1 MKNHFLS
8 RFDADNLRKTIIYFV
23 IGVSLIIISLVL
35 GIEKDMGLGIFMFL
49 FGIAFFFYAL
59 LRPWGNAKYYGIMS
73 IIFII
78 LFFLLINWTKI
89 CLVLEKVISVKLQLD
104 KNLSKSIGEDFA
116 FIGPIGVIVGI
127 IGIFRFRK
135 SD

>member
-1 MKNHFLS
+1 MKNKFLS
-8 RFDADNLRKTIIYFV
+8 RFDADNLRKAVIYFV
-23 IGVSLIIISLVL
+23 IAVSLIIISLFL

-59 LRPWGNAKYYGIMS
+59 LRPWGNAKYYGIMC
-73 IIFII
+73 IIII
-78 LFFLLINWTKI
+78 LITLLSVGIGILTKW
-89 CLVLEKVISVKLQLD
+89 QL
-104 KNLSKSIGEDFA
+104 NLGKDFGEYMG
-116 FIGPIGVIVGI
+116 FIVPIGIIVGI

>member
-23 IGVSLIIISLVL
+23 IALPLIIISLVF
-35 GIEKDMGLGIFMFL
+35 GFEKNDWAAFVFL

-59 LRPWGNAKYYGIMS
+59 LRPWGNAKYYGIMC
-73 IIFII
+73 IIIII
-78 LFFLLINWTKI
+78 LVTLYLSVGIGILTKMQ
-89 CLVLEKVISVKLQLD
+89 LNNLEKA
-104 KNLSKSIGEDFA
+104 IGE
-116 FIGPIGVIVGI
+116 PIVFVGIVGVIVGI

-135 SD
+135 YD